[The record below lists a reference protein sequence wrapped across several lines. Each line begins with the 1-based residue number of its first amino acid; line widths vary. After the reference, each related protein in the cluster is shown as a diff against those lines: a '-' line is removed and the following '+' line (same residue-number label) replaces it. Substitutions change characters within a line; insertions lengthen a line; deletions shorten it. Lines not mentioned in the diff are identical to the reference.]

1 MSDRSIVHI
10 ELSANNREKAA
21 EFYSKLFGWEVQQIP
36 EMNYATFSTT
46 GDLGGGFNPVSEDNP
61 AGTVIAYVNSED
73 IEADL
78 TKIESLGGKRL
89 VPKTEIPTVGWFAM
103 FADPTGN
110 KVGLL
115 TALEEET

>member
-10 ELSANNREKAA
+10 ELSADDREKAA

-36 EMNYATFSTT
+36 EMNYATFRA
-46 GDLGGGFNPVSEDNP
+46 GEGPGGGFNPVSEDNP
-61 AGTVIAYVNSED
+61 AGTVTIYVNSED

-78 TKIESLGGKRL
+78 SKIESLGGKTL

-103 FADPTGN
+103 FMDPTGN
-110 KVGLL
+110 KLALL
-115 TALEEET
+115 TALEE

>member
-10 ELSANNREKAA
+10 ELSADDREKAA

-36 EMNYATFSTT
+36 EMNYATFST
-46 GDLGGGFNPVSEDNP
+46 GEGPGGGFNPISDDNP
-61 AGTVIAYVNSED
+61 AGTVTIYVNSED

-78 TKIESLGGKRL
+78 SKIESLGGKTL

-103 FADPTGN
+103 FMDPTGN
-110 KVGLL
+110 KLALL
-115 TALEEET
+115 TPLEE